1 MSKKINLTTSSG
13 RPVEDNQNS
22 LSAGEHGPL
31 LMQDIYLQEKL
42 AHFDREEIPERI
54 VHAKGAGAYGT
65 FTVTNDITRFTKA
78 KLFSEVGKKTET
90 FTRFSTVG
98 GERGS
103 ADTARDPRGFATK
116 FYTEEGNWDL
126 VGNNTPV
133 FFIRDPLKFPDFIHT
148 QKRLPDSNLKS
159 PEMMWD
165 FWSKSPESLHQI
177 TILFSSRGIP
187 DGYRHMNG
195 YSSHTFSFINDKDE
209 RFWVKFHLK
218 TIQGIKNLS
227 ADVATKLAGENPD
240 YATQDLFESI
250 KNDDFPKWNVKIQ
263 IMPEMEAEKY
273 HVNPFDVTKV
283 WSHNDYPLIDVGI
296 LELNRNP
303 ENYFTEVEQAAFSP
317 SNKVP
322 GIGFSPDKMLQG
334 RLFSYPDTQ
343 RYRLGVNYNYLPVNA
358 PRGIE
363 IHNNYRNGYMR
374 FDKNGG
380 NNRNYEPS
388 NFIVPTESPEFKEPP
403 LRISGDADRYDQ
415 RTENNNDFVQ
425 AGDLY
430 RILPENEKLDLVNNI
445 IDAMK
450 PVSKP
455 IQLLQL
461 SHFYKADPN
470 YGKSIAEGLGIKENE
485 IN

>member
-22 LSAGEHGPL
+22 LSAGERGPL
-31 LMQDIYLQEKL
+31 LMQDVYLQEKL

-65 FTVTNDITRFTKA
+65 FTVTNDITNYTKA

-165 FWSKSPESLHQI
+165 FWSKSPESLHQV
-177 TILFSSRGIP
+177 TILFSNRGTP

-195 YSSHTFSFINDKDE
+195 YGSHTFSFINKNDE
-209 RFWVKFHLK
+209 RFWVKIHLK
-218 TIQGIKNLS
+218 TMQGIKNLS
-227 ADVATKLAGENPD
+227 SEEATRIGGENPD
-240 YATQDLFESI
+240 YATQDLFEAI
-250 KNDDFPKWNVKIQ
+250 ENGDFPKWNVKIQ

-283 WSHNDYPLIDVGI
+283 WSHDDYPLIEVGI

-303 ENYFTEVEQAAFSP
+303 ENYFAEVEQAAFSP

-343 RYRLGVNYNYLPVNA
+343 RYRLGVNYNYLPVNT

-363 IHNNYRNGYMR
+363 VNNNYRNGYMR
-374 FDKNGG
+374 FNKNGG
-380 NNRNYEPS
+380 NSRSYEPS
-388 NFIVPTESPEFKEPP
+388 NYIVPTESPEFKEPP

-430 RILPENEKLDLVNNI
+430 RILPENEKQDLVNSI
-445 IDAMK
+445 IDSMK
-450 PVSKP
+450 QVSKP

-461 SHFYKADPN
+461 SHFYKADHN
-470 YGKSIAEGLGIKENE
+470 YGRSIAEGLGINVND